1 MCSWG
6 FGELAPVGNSTDS
19 LTYLPTTS
27 QASIIDSLGEQALV
41 AMIKSSYIVGQP
53 AMVGTTNGAARSSQD
68 CIKDSNNTIDC
79 TIGNGTLQ
87 YSTAMAAFYLED
99 GLVSYMNSWRGN
111 TSVDDHKTNINYG
124 ET

>member
-19 LTYLPTTS
+19 LTYLPTTG
-27 QASIIDSLGEQALV
+27 QASIIDSLGEQA
-41 AMIKSSYIVGQP
+41 ANSMIQNLYVVGQP
-53 AMVGTTNGAARSSQD
+53 AMVGSTSGAARSNQACIKNPSDTAD
-68 CIKDSNNTIDC
+68 CIIAAE
-79 TIGNGTLQ
+79 TLQ
-87 YSTAMAAFYLED
+87 YSSSMAAFYLED

-111 TSVDDHKTNINYG
+111 TSVPYHKTNINYG